1 MSDTRGEEEIMYTKK
16 DKKFEM
22 NAYGTTLGK
31 ILGDRMVN
39 FLLESMTKDGIS
51 KDVILRELRRKYF
64 GIIIA

>member
-1 MSDTRGEEEIMYTKK
+1 MYTKK

-22 NAYGTTLGK
+22 NTYGTTLGK

-39 FLLESMTKDGIS
+39 FLLESMAKDGIS

>member
-1 MSDTRGEEEIMYTKK
+1 MYTKK

>member
-1 MSDTRGEEEIMYTKK
+1 MYTKK

-64 GIIIA
+64 GIIIV

>member
-1 MSDTRGEEEIMYTKK
+1 MYTKK
-16 DKKFEM
+16 DKKFEK
-22 NAYGTTLGK
+22 NVYGKTLGGL
-31 ILGDRMVN
+31 LGDRMVN

>member
-1 MSDTRGEEEIMYTKK
+1 MYTKK
-16 DKKFEM
+16 DKKFEK
-22 NAYGTTLGK
+22 NAYGKTLGDL
-31 ILGDRMVN
+31 LGDRMVN

>member
-1 MSDTRGEEEIMYTKK
+1 MYTKK
-16 DKKFEM
+16 DKKFEKDV
-22 NAYGTTLGK
+22 YGKTLGDL
-31 ILGDRMVN
+31 LGDRMVN

>member
-1 MSDTRGEEEIMYTKK
+1 
-16 DKKFEM
+16 
-22 NAYGTTLGK
+22 
-31 ILGDRMVN
+31 MVN